1 MVSTPATA
9 FFKQCKKDSESFVTS
24 RRAWFLVGV
33 VEDDSN
39 GVSLARAKA
48 AHTVPKVDA
57 IGPTRPLDRPMTHRE
72 RHRIT
77 LAERNHFW
85 PRLHSRPLLGEDE
98 LTAHEIP
105 LGFRQEDCYLYRENV
120 RPVNILVQA
129 VEVTFVV
136 LEEQWR
142 RSRLSCVVTSLQ
154 KLFVLVRISDFNFH
168 SRVPAIRNRCE
179 SGEERRTKT
188 LNKTR

>member
-1 MVSTPATA
+1 V
-9 FFKQCKKDSESFVTS
+9 K
-24 RRAWFLVGV
+24 
-33 VEDDSN
+33 DDSN
-39 GVSLARAKA
+39 GVSLARAKP

-57 IGPTRPLDRPMTHRE
+57 IGPARPLDRPMTHRE

-120 RPVNILVQA
+120 HPVNILVQA

-142 RSRLSCVVTSLQ
+142 RSRLSCVVTFLQ
-154 KLFVLVRISDFNFH
+154 KLFVSVRISDFNFH
-168 SRVPAIRNRCE
+168 SRVPAIRNGCE
-179 SGEERRTKT
+179 PGEKRRTKT
-188 LNKTR
+188 LNKIR